1 MEYVIIGAC
10 IVVAIAG
17 GIVLYV
23 KNKRTKNELGN
34 TAVVVSKTSSSKLQA
49 SEVANDPV
57 IQIGILPAD
66 AISDETKL
74 VEITDSK
81 VLAHINNLVPG
92 LAQAGNAANNATQ
105 AVKANGE
112 VLYRAIIPAGAKLTD
127 SKAMEGAVRGF
138 YHGADGIRGHA
149 NLVAVEAQ
157 KGTAVAAMGVA
168 SMIVGQYYM
177 TQINAELGVISDGI
191 SQIQNFQDN
200 EYRSRVFSLVA
211 HVKKIADFQTEIL
224 ENDELRLSKIAQLD
238 SLEEECTK
246 LLGQANLTLA
256 GFAKK
261 SGLNY
266 DGYEKALG
274 NAQNWFMYQQSLLE
288 ILYKI
293 SDLRYTLHL
302 GTVSREQCMALLPT
316 YSKQVSDTQTRLTAW
331 HEGTADRLGIE
342 ADESRRKRA
351 GFDGVIHFIPGLF
364 NDNLNFR
371 GIEEKT
377 ASMITAQKAG
387 HVCTH
392 KIDKSELYAE
402 DVQLISKD
410 GTDENKDETYSLVKV
425 DAVVSNPPYSQKWD
439 PKNKEFDPRFKEF
452 GVAPKAKADYAFLLH
467 ELYHLEDDGIMT
479 IVLPHGVLFRGG
491 EEETIRKTLIERNHI
506 EAIIGLP
513 ANIFFT

>member
-23 KNKRTKNELGN
+23 KNKRTKNEMGN
-34 TAVVVSKTSSSKLQA
+34 TAVVVSKTSSSNLQA
-49 SEVANDPV
+49 SEVANDLV

-127 SKAMEGAVRGF
+127 SKAMEGAVRGI

-157 KGTAVAAMGVA
+157 KGTAVVANTVAAAMGVA

-211 HVKKIADFQTEIL
+211 HVKKIADFQTEIV

-261 SGLNY
+261 CSENMCWAGKHSSESYFCRNCGRRWSY
-266 DGYEKALG
+266 RRG
-274 NAQNWFMYQQSLLE
+274 
-288 ILYKI
+288 
-293 SDLRYTLHL
+293 
-302 GTVSREQCMALLPT
+302 
-316 YSKQVSDTQTRLTAW
+316 
-331 HEGTADRLGIE
+331 HE
-342 ADESRRKRA
+342 A
-351 GFDGVIHFIPGLF
+351 G
-364 NDNLNFR
+364 
-371 GIEEKT
+371 
-377 ASMITAQKAG
+377 S
-387 HVCTH
+387 
-392 KIDKSELYAE
+392 S
-402 DVQLISKD
+402 
-410 GTDENKDETYSLVKV
+410 
-425 DAVVSNPPYSQKWD
+425 SQMGK
-439 PKNKEFDPRFKEF
+439 F
-452 GVAPKAKADYAFLLH
+452 
-467 ELYHLEDDGIMT
+467 
-479 IVLPHGVLFRGG
+479 
-491 EEETIRKTLIERNHI
+491 
-506 EAIIGLP
+506 
-513 ANIFFT
+513 